1 MSQIRT
7 PFVLGLTGLLLIG
20 CDARSG
26 AEEAAVSRHAD
37 ASPTASGPTGSS
49 APAGS
54 RADAKADMPAR
65 AEESRAAGAAA
76 PGSVAAPAPMAM
88 VEREARGDFG
98 EAADDSRMREA
109 ERHTQPPLPTA
120 GLLTAGRWSDRDDWS
135 RWQGL
140 LAQGSTYQSMLDA
153 WSLGHLERVAVTLHT
168 GEGVATDVALVLEDE
183 RGVPQWRARTDNHG
197 RAELYLPPG
206 HTGRLVARAADG
218 RTLAT
223 RDVRAGEQHELRVTG
238 DVTVAAALDLMFV
251 VDTTGSM
258 GDEIHYLQSELA
270 DIVDRVRRDSA
281 QELRIRTSV
290 NFYKDHGDAYVVRS
304 HPFST
309 SLDETLGQLRTAEAS
324 GGGDYPEALDL
335 ALADAVEQHPWSESA
350 VARIVFVVTDA
361 PAHDGMAIGRSLRE
375 TTASAASKGIRI
387 VPVASSGINKPTEF
401 LLRHL
406 AVSTGGTYVFL
417 TDHSGVGGAHI
428 EPTVGP
434 HVVKPLNELLVEVI
448 EDYTKTDGLGGAL
461 AAPVALADHEPSPPQ
476 AFASTRP
483 APGGPGGPERLG
495 YLGLGLVLPV
505 LVGGLWW
512 HRNRRAPALAPVAD
526 PRVARARRM
535 LASLTGTPGR
545 PSHASSWAAEMREVV
560 DGMEQ
565 LVRQQQAIDASLRV
579 AAVQPGEG
587 DPTGMRASLRAEVAR
602 RRATIDGEIEAGL
615 CSVEAAYL
623 HVLGG
628 VGERSATQASL
639 DAAREA
645 LQTRVELERE
655 LRAEG

>member
-26 AEEAAVSRHAD
+26 ADEAASKRAD
-37 ASPTASGPTGSS
+37 ASPSFEAKS
-49 APAGS
+49 
-54 RADAKADMPAR
+54 DAKAAPAHAGDAR
-65 AEESRAAGAAA
+65 HESAAA
-76 PGSVAAPAPMAM
+76 PGALAPAAPTAMA
-88 VEREARGDFG
+88 EREARGDSAG
-98 EAADDSRMREA
+98 AADDSPG
-109 ERHTQPPLPTA
+109 RHTERRIQAPLPMA
-120 GLLTAGRWSDRDDWS
+120 GILTAGRWSDRDDWS

-140 LAQGSTYQSMLDA
+140 LAQGSSYQSMLDA
-153 WSLGHLERVAVTLHT
+153 WSLGHLERVAVTLHA
-168 GEGVATDVALVLEDE
+168 GEGVATDVALVLEDD
-183 RGVPQWRARTDNHG
+183 RGVPQWRARTDNRG

-223 RDVRAGEQHELRVTG
+223 REVRAGEQHELRLAEA
-238 DVTVAAALDLMFV
+238 DTVAAALDLMFV

-270 DIVDRVRRDSA
+270 DIVGRVRRESA

-290 NFYKDHGDAYVVRS
+290 NLYKDDGDAYVVRS
-304 HPFST
+304 HPFS
-309 SLDETLGQLRTAEAS
+309 SSIDETLGHLRSAEAS
-324 GGGDYPEALDL
+324 GGGDFPEALDV
-335 ALADAVEQHPWSESA
+335 ALADAVEQHAWSESA

-361 PAHDGMAIGRSLRE
+361 PAHDGLAIGRRLRE
-375 TTASAASKGIRI
+375 TTAIAASKGIRI
-387 VPVASSGINKPTEF
+387 VPVASSGIDKPTEF

-434 HVVKPLNELLVEVI
+434 HTIEPLNDLLVEVI
-448 EDYTKTDGLGGAL
+448 EDYTKTDALGVAL
-461 AAPVALADHEPSPPQ
+461 AAPVALAASVEPTDHQPTPPVGT
-476 AFASTRP
+476 ARTRP
-483 APGGPGGPERLG
+483 DHGPRDPEGLG
-495 YLGLGLVLPV
+495 YLGLGLLLPM
-505 LVGGLWW
+505 LAGGLWW
-512 HRNRRAPALAPVAD
+512 HRSRRTPALAPVSDA
-526 PRVARARRM
+526 RVARARRM
-535 LASLTGTPGR
+535 LASLAGAPGQATP
-545 PSHASSWAAEMREVV
+545 ASSWATEMREVV

-565 LVRQQQAIDASLRV
+565 LVRQQQTIDASLRV
-579 AAVQPGEG
+579 AATQPGEG

-602 RRATIDGEIEAGL
+602 RRATLDAEIEAGL

>member
-7 PFVLGLTGLLLIG
+7 PFVLGLTGLLLLG

-26 AEEAAVSRHAD
+26 ANEE
-37 ASPTASGPTGSS
+37 
-49 APAGS
+49 
-54 RADAKADMPAR
+54 RADAPSSPSSPAASRSDAKAEAPFR
-65 AEESRAAGAAA
+65 AEEERRGADAA
-76 PGSVAAPAPMAM
+76 PGSLAAPAPTAMAAP
-88 VEREARGDFG
+88 EARGDAG
-98 EAADDSRMREA
+98 EAADGPRHA
-109 ERHTQPPLPTA
+109 ERHTQAPLPTA

-140 LAQGSTYQSMLDA
+140 LAPGSSYQSMLDA
-153 WSLGHLERVAVTLHT
+153 WSLGHLERVAVTLHA
-168 GEGVATDVALVLEDE
+168 GEGVATDVALVLEDD

-223 RDVRAGEQHELRVTG
+223 RQVRAGEQHELRLSEA
-238 DVTVAAALDLMFV
+238 VTVAAALDLMFV
-251 VDTTGSM
+251 IDTTGSM

-270 DIVDRVRRDSA
+270 DIVGRVRRDSA

-290 NFYKDHGDAYVVRS
+290 SFYKDDGDAYVVRS

-324 GGGDYPEALDL
+324 GGGDYPEALDA
-335 ALADAVEQHPWSESA
+335 ALADAVEQHPWSASA

-361 PAHDGMAIGRSLRE
+361 PAHDGLAIGRRLQE
-375 TTASAASKGIRI
+375 TTAAAAGKGIRI
-387 VPVASSGINKPTEF
+387 VPVASSGVDKPTEF

-434 HVVKPLNELLVEVI
+434 HTVEPLNDLLVEVI
-448 EDYTKTDGLGGAL
+448 EDYTETDALGGAL
-461 AAPVALADHEPSPPQ
+461 AAPVALGDHEPTPVQALASP
-476 AFASTRP
+476 RP
-483 APGGPGGPERLG
+483 DHGPRDPGDLG
-495 YLGLGLVLPV
+495 YLGLGLLLPA
-505 LVGGLWW
+505 LAGGLWW
-512 HRNRRAPALAPVAD
+512 HRSRRTPALAPVSDA
-526 PRVARARRM
+526 RVARARRM
-535 LASLTGTPGR
+535 LASLAGTPGQAT
-545 PSHASSWAAEMREVV
+545 PASSWAAEMREVV

-579 AAVQPGEG
+579 AGPQPGEA

-602 RRATIDGEIEAGL
+602 RRAAIDAEIEAGL

-645 LQTRVELERE
+645 LQTRIELDRE